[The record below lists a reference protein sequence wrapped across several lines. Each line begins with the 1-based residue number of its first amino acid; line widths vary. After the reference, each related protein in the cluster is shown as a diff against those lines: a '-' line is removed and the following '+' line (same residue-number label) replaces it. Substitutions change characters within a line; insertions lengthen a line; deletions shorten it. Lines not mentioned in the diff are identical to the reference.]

1 MSMPD
6 YFQDR
11 SSVFADE
18 SVLAEEYTPAKL
30 PEREAELTEL
40 GAALSPG
47 LGTGTP
53 HDVFLQ
59 GKTGQG
65 KTAAAR
71 FILKE
76 FEAKANEQDVDLTT
90 IFHTCAGQASS
101 YQVVCNLVEQQT
113 GENPNGHPKRKAF
126 DYFYALLN
134 DIGGTIILVLDE
146 VDAIGQ
152 NDLLLYELSRAK
164 DNDHIEDTVDV
175 SMIGISNDG
184 NFLAELSPKVKD
196 SFRERRVMFDAYDA
210 IQLQSILN
218 RRVEKAF
225 VDGVVADSAIALCA
239 GYAANDQGSARQAI
253 DYLYEAGEIALQQ
266 GDTQVT
272 DAHAEQA
279 EERVDRRSVMRSI
292 EGLTLQDHLA
302 LLALVTL
309 ASRGETPARTR
320 RVYATYQDVC
330 TELDTNDISLDRVRD
345 HLKELDMLGV
355 TKHATRTAGSEG
367 GRKYFWELNTDL
379 GATIEVLDSI
389 DRLEGVVQL
398 VQ

>member
-1 MSMPD
+1 MPE

-11 SSVFADE
+11 SSIFADE
-18 SVLAEEYTPAKL
+18 SVLVEEYTPDEL

-47 LGTGTP
+47 LGTGRP

-71 FILKE
+71 FILDE
-76 FEAKANEQDVDLTT
+76 FEAEAADKDVDLTT
-90 IFHTCAGQASS
+90 IFHTCAGQTSS

-113 GENPNGHPKRKAF
+113 GENPNGHPKRTVF
-126 DYFYALLN
+126 DHFYDLLN
-134 DIGGTIILVLDE
+134 DIGGTIVLVLDE

-164 DNDHIEDTVDV
+164 DNDHIADDVDV
-175 SMIGISNDG
+175 SVIGISNDG

-210 IQLQSILN
+210 EQLRSILE

-225 VDGVVADSAIALCA
+225 VDDAVDESAIALCA

-253 DYLYEAGEIALQQ
+253 DYLYEAGEIALRQ
-266 GDTQVT
+266 GDTRVT
-272 DAHAEQA
+272 DEHAEQA
-279 EERVDRRSVMRSI
+279 EAKVDRRSVMRSI
-292 EGLTLQDHLA
+292 EELTLQDHLA
-302 LLALVTL
+302 LVALVVL
-309 ASRGETPARTR
+309 EAHGETPARTR
-320 RVYATYQDVC
+320 RVYATYRNVC
-330 TELDTNDISLDRVRD
+330 AEIDANDISLDRVRD
-345 HLKELDMLGV
+345 HLKELDLLGV
-355 TKHATRTAGSEG
+355 TQYTTRTAGSEG

-389 DRLEGVVQL
+389 DRLDGVMHL
-398 VQ
+398 VR

>member
-1 MSMPD
+1 MPE

-11 SSVFADE
+11 SSIFADE
-18 SVLAEEYTPAKL
+18 SVLVEEYTPDEL
-30 PEREAELTEL
+30 PEREAELSEL

-47 LGTGTP
+47 LGTGRP

-71 FILKE
+71 FILEE
-76 FEAKANEQDVDLTT
+76 FEAEAANRGVDLTT
-90 IFHTCAGQASS
+90 IFHTCAGQTSS

-113 GENPNGHPKRKAF
+113 GENPNGHPKRKVF
-126 DYFYALLN
+126 DYFYDLVN
-134 DIGGTIILVLDE
+134 DMGGTIVLVLDE

-164 DNDHIEDTVDV
+164 DNDHIEDDVDV
-175 SMIGISNDG
+175 SVIGISNDG

-196 SFRERRVMFDAYDA
+196 SFRERRIMFDAYDA
-210 IQLQSILN
+210 GQLRSILG

-225 VDGVVADSAIALCA
+225 VDGVIDESAIALCA

-253 DYLYEAGEIALQQ
+253 DYLYEAGEIALRQ
-266 GDTQVT
+266 GDTRVT
-272 DAHAEQA
+272 DEHAEQA
-279 EERVDRRSVMRSI
+279 EANVDRRSVMRSI

-302 LLALVTL
+302 LVALVVL
-309 ASRGETPARTR
+309 ESCGETPARTR
-320 RVYATYQDVC
+320 RVYAAYRNVC
-330 TELDTNDISLDRVRD
+330 AELDANDISLDRVRD
-345 HLKELDMLGV
+345 HLKELDLLGV
-355 TKHATRTAGSEG
+355 TQYTTRTAGSEG

-389 DRLEGVVQL
+389 DRLDGVMHL
-398 VQ
+398 VG

>member
-1 MSMPD
+1 VPE

-11 SSVFADE
+11 SSIFADE
-18 SVLAEEYTPAKL
+18 SVLVEEYTPDEL
-30 PEREAELTEL
+30 PEREAELGEL

-47 LGTGTP
+47 LGTGRP

-71 FILKE
+71 FILNE
-76 FEAKANEQDVDLTT
+76 FAAEAGDRDVDLTT
-90 IFHTCAGQASS
+90 IFHTCAGQTSS

-113 GENPNGHPKRKAF
+113 GENPNGHPKRKVF
-126 DYFYALLN
+126 DYFYDLLN
-134 DIGGTIILVLDE
+134 DIGGTIVLVLDE

-164 DNDHIEDTVDV
+164 DNDHIANDIDV
-175 SMIGISNDG
+175 SVIGISNDG

-210 IQLQSILN
+210 GQLRSILE

-225 VDGVVADSAIALCA
+225 VDGAVDESAIALCA

-253 DYLYEAGEIALQQ
+253 DYLYEAGEIALRQ

-272 DAHAEQA
+272 DDHAA
-279 EERVDRRSVMRSI
+279 EAEANVDRRSVMRSI

-302 LLALVTL
+302 LVALVVL
-309 ASRGETPARTR
+309 ASHGETPARTR
-320 RVYATYQDVC
+320 RVYATYQNVC
-330 TELDTNDISLDRVRD
+330 EEIDTNDISLDRVRD
-345 HLKELDMLGV
+345 HLKELDLLGV
-355 TKHATRTAGSEG
+355 TQYTTRTAGSEG

-389 DRLEGVVQL
+389 DRLDGVMYL
-398 VQ
+398 LE

>member
-1 MSMPD
+1 MPE

-11 SSVFADE
+11 SSIFADE
-18 SVLAEEYTPAKL
+18 SVLVEEYTPDEL
-30 PEREAELTEL
+30 PEREAELSEL

-47 LGTGTP
+47 LGTGRP

-71 FILKE
+71 FILEE
-76 FEAKANEQDVDLTT
+76 FEAEAANRGVDLTT
-90 IFHTCAGQASS
+90 IFHTCAGQTSS

-113 GENPNGHPKRKAF
+113 GENPNGHPKRKVF
-126 DYFYALLN
+126 DYFYDLVN
-134 DIGGTIILVLDE
+134 DMGGTIVLVLDE

-164 DNDHIEDTVDV
+164 DNDHIEDDVDV
-175 SMIGISNDG
+175 SVIGISNDG

-196 SFRERRVMFDAYDA
+196 SFRERRIMFDAYDA
-210 IQLQSILN
+210 GQLRSILG

-225 VDGVVADSAIALCA
+225 VDDVIDESAIALCA

-253 DYLYEAGEIALQQ
+253 DYLYEAGEIALRQ
-266 GDTQVT
+266 GDTRVT
-272 DAHAEQA
+272 DEHAEQA
-279 EERVDRRSVMRSI
+279 EANVDRRSVMRSI

-302 LLALVTL
+302 LVALVVL
-309 ASRGETPARTR
+309 ESCGETPARTR
-320 RVYATYQDVC
+320 RVYAAYRNVC
-330 TELDTNDISLDRVRD
+330 AELDANDISLDRVRD
-345 HLKELDMLGV
+345 HLKELDLLGV
-355 TKHATRTAGSEG
+355 TQYTTRTAGSEG

-389 DRLEGVVQL
+389 DRLDGLMHL
-398 VQ
+398 VG

>member
-1 MSMPD
+1 MPE

-11 SSVFADE
+11 SSIFADE
-18 SVLAEEYTPAKL
+18 SVLVEEYTPDEL
-30 PEREAELTEL
+30 PEREAELSEL

-47 LGTGTP
+47 LGTGRP

-71 FILKE
+71 FILEE
-76 FEAKANEQDVDLTT
+76 FEAEAANRGVDLTT
-90 IFHTCAGQASS
+90 IFHTCAGQTSS

-113 GENPNGHPKRKAF
+113 GENPNGHPKRKVF
-126 DYFYALLN
+126 DYFYDLVN
-134 DIGGTIILVLDE
+134 DMGGTIVLVLDE

-164 DNDHIEDTVDV
+164 DNDHIEDDVDV
-175 SMIGISNDG
+175 SVIGISNDG

-196 SFRERRVMFDAYDA
+196 SFRERRIMFDAYDA
-210 IQLQSILN
+210 GQLRSILG

-225 VDGVVADSAIALCA
+225 VDDVIDESAIALCA

-253 DYLYEAGEIALQQ
+253 DYLYEAGEIALRQ
-266 GDTQVT
+266 GDTRVT
-272 DAHAEQA
+272 DEHAEQA
-279 EERVDRRSVMRSI
+279 EANVDRRSVMRSI

-302 LLALVTL
+302 LVALVVL
-309 ASRGETPARTR
+309 ESCGETPARTR
-320 RVYATYQDVC
+320 RVYAAYRNVC
-330 TELDTNDISLDRVRD
+330 AELDANDISLDRVRD
-345 HLKELDMLGV
+345 HLKELDLLGV
-355 TKHATRTAGSEG
+355 TQYTTRTAGSEG

-389 DRLEGVVQL
+389 DRLDGVMHL
-398 VQ
+398 VG